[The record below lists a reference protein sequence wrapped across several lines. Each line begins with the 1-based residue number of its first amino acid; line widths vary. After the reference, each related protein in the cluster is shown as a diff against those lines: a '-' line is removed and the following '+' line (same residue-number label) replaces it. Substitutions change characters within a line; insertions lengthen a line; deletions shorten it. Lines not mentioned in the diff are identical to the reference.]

1 LAPLTLPAGEPERG
15 GGVWPTARGGA
26 PAIGGT
32 GDPLEGGAESVNDPP
47 DSEVEDKVEL
57 GRGGRAKVDGLTDA
71 ARGGGG
77 VAVLG
82 ETPER
87 PGEAV

>member
-1 LAPLTLPAGEPERG
+1 
-15 GGVWPTARGGA
+15 
-26 PAIGGT
+26 
-32 GDPLEGGAESVNDPP
+32 VNEPP

-57 GRGGRAKVDGLTDA
+57 GRGGGAKVDDGMTDA

-82 ETPER
+82 EKPER
-87 PGEAV
+87 LGEAV

>member
-1 LAPLTLPAGEPERG
+1 M
-15 GGVWPTARGGA
+15 
-26 PAIGGT
+26 
-32 GDPLEGGAESVNDPP
+32 NDPP

-57 GRGGRAKVDGLTDA
+57 GRGGGAKVDGLTDA

-82 ETPER
+82 KGPER